1 LADVARNANQSR
13 EEAAMRAA
21 IVCLITAPL
30 ALAALPA
37 AAQGNP
43 SSDQIIQSLKPSG
56 NLLSGGTRGIRMANP
71 NATEE
76 TPQSGGTQSSGSQAS
91 GSQPSGSQAS
101 GSQSSGSQ
109 TTTSHATAPR
119 PAAAT
124 RTASTTP
131 AATTDAPSVNLSV
144 EFATGSADLTPQ
156 ARQTLDQLGKALS
169 SNDLAQFRFRIEG
182 HTDTVGRPD
191 SNKALSQQRA
201 DAVAAYLESKFGVN
215 AGRLQAVGM
224 GEQGL
229 LVPTPANTPND
240 KNRRV
245 AVVNLGA

>member
-1 LADVARNANQSR
+1 
-13 EEAAMRAA
+13 MRAA

-37 AAQGNP
+37 AAQSNP

-71 NATEE
+71 NATEA
-76 TPQSGGTQSSGSQAS
+76 TPQAS
-91 GSQPSGSQAS
+91 GSSSAGSSQAAPQAS
-101 GSQSSGSQ
+101 TPQPAASTRAAS
-109 TTTSHATAPR
+109 TA

-124 RTASTTP
+124 E
-131 AATTDAPSVNLSV
+131 APSVSLSV
-144 EFATGSADLTPQ
+144 QFASGSVDLTPQ
-156 ARQTLDQLGKALS
+156 ARDTLDQLGKALS
-169 SNDLAQFRFRIEG
+169 SSDLAQYRFRIEG
-182 HTDTVGRPD
+182 HTDTVGSAD
-191 SNKALSQQRA
+191 YNKALSQQRA
-201 DAVAAYLESKFGVN
+201 DAVAAYLESKFGVKS
-215 AGRLQAVGM
+215 ARLQAVGM

-229 LVPTPANTPND
+229 VVPTPPNTPND

>member
-1 LADVARNANQSR
+1 
-13 EEAAMRAA
+13 MRAA

-71 NATEE
+71 NATET
-76 TPQSGGTQSSGSQAS
+76 TPQASS
-91 GSQPSGSQAS
+91 
-101 GSQSSGSQ
+101 SQSGVAQSTASQGTASQ
-109 TTTSHATAPR
+109 TTASQAAPTQPKAAASR
-119 PAAAT
+119 PAAPT
-124 RTASTTP
+124 RTASTAPT
-131 AATTDAPSVNLSV
+131 AATEAPSVSLSV

-169 SNDLAQFRFRIEG
+169 SSDLSQFRFRIEG
-182 HTDTVGRPD
+182 HTDTVGAPD
-191 SNKALSQQRA
+191 HNMALSQQRA

-215 AGRLQAVGM
+215 AGRLQAIGM

-229 LVPTPANTPND
+229 LVQTPPNTPND

>member
-1 LADVARNANQSR
+1 
-13 EEAAMRAA
+13 MRAA

-37 AAQGNP
+37 AAQSNP

-71 NATEE
+71 NATEA
-76 TPQSGGTQSSGSQAS
+76 TPQAS
-91 GSQPSGSQAS
+91 GSSSAGSSQAAPQAS
-101 GSQSSGSQ
+101 TPQPAASTRAAS
-109 TTTSHATAPR
+109 TA

-124 RTASTTP
+124 E
-131 AATTDAPSVNLSV
+131 APSVSLSV
-144 EFATGSADLTPQ
+144 QFASGSVDLTPQ
-156 ARQTLDQLGKALS
+156 ARDTLDQLGKALS
-169 SNDLAQFRFRIEG
+169 SSDLAQYRFRIEG
-182 HTDTVGRPD
+182 HTDTVGSAD
-191 SNKALSQQRA
+191 YNKALSQQRA
-201 DAVAAYLESKFGVN
+201 DAVAAYLESKFGVKS
-215 AGRLQAVGM
+215 ARLQAVGM

-229 LVPTPANTPND
+229 EVPTPPNTPND

>member
-1 LADVARNANQSR
+1 
-13 EEAAMRAA
+13 MRAA

-71 NATEE
+71 NATEQ
-76 TPQSGGTQSSGSQAS
+76 TPQASSSQAL
-91 GSQPSGSQAS
+91 GSQPAT
-101 GSQSSGSQ
+101 SQ
-109 TTTSHATAPR
+109 TTASRAAAPR
-119 PAAAT
+119 PAAPAQT
-124 RTASTTP
+124 RTASVTP
-131 AATTDAPSVNLSV
+131 TAATEAPSVSLSV
-144 EFATGSADLTPQ
+144 EFASGSADLTPQ

-169 SNDLAQFRFRIEG
+169 SSDLAQFHFRIEG
-182 HTDTVGRPD
+182 HTDTVGAAD
-191 SNKALSQQRA
+191 YNKALSQQRA
-201 DAVAAYLESKFGVN
+201 AAVAAYLESKFGVN
-215 AGRLQAVGM
+215 EGRLQAVGM

-229 LVPTPANTPND
+229 LVPTPPNTPND

-245 AVVNLGA
+245 NVVNLGA

>member
-1 LADVARNANQSR
+1 
-13 EEAAMRAA
+13 MRAA

-71 NATEE
+71 NATEQ
-76 TPQSGGTQSSGSQAS
+76 TPQASTSQAL
-91 GSQPSGSQAS
+91 GSQPAS
-101 GSQSSGSQ
+101 SQ
-109 TTTSHATAPR
+109 TTASRAAAAR
-119 PAAAT
+119 PAAPAQT
-124 RTASTTP
+124 RTASVTP
-131 AATTDAPSVNLSV
+131 TAATEAPSVSLSV
-144 EFATGSADLTPQ
+144 EFASGSADLTPQ

-169 SNDLAQFRFRIEG
+169 SSDLAQFHFRIEG
-182 HTDTVGRPD
+182 HTDTVGAAD
-191 SNKALSQQRA
+191 YNKALSQQRA
-201 DAVAAYLESKFGVN
+201 AAVAAYLESKFGVN
-215 AGRLQAVGM
+215 TGRLQAVGM

-229 LVPTPANTPND
+229 LVPTPPNTPND

-245 AVVNLGA
+245 NVVNLGA